1 MVIVVKKKEKVDIRS
16 FKYRLGQNI
25 ARIRLENGLTHKDM
39 EEYGITRGYYGKIEL
54 GLYSVS
60 VDKLE
65 LIARAFG
72 VNISDLFK
80 DENGKEIL

>member
-1 MVIVVKKKEKVDIRS
+1 MKKKEIVDFQS
-16 FKYRLGQNI
+16 YKYKIGQNI
-25 ARIRLENGLTHKDM
+25 ARIRMENGLTQKDM

-60 VDKLE
+60 IDKLE

-72 VNISDLFK
+72 VNVSDLFVDK
-80 DENGKEIL
+80 NGKEIL

>member
-1 MVIVVKKKEKVDIRS
+1 MKKKEIVDPTS
-16 FKYRLGQNI
+16 LKYKIGQNI
-25 ARIRLENGLTHKDM
+25 ARIRKENGLTQAGM
-39 EEYGITRGYYGKIEL
+39 EDFGITTGYYGKIEL

-60 VDKLE
+60 LDKLI

>member
-1 MVIVVKKKEKVDIRS
+1 MKKKEIVDPS
-16 FKYRLGQNI
+16 SYKYRIGQNI
-25 ARIRLENGLTHKDM
+25 ARIRKLNGLTQSDM
-39 EEYGITRGYYGKIEL
+39 EEFGITTGYYGKIEL

-60 VDKLE
+60 LDKLV

-72 VNISDLFK
+72 VNLSDLFK

>member
-1 MVIVVKKKEKVDIRS
+1 MKKKEIVD
-16 FKYRLGQNI
+16 FKSYKYKIGQNI
-25 ARIRLENGLTHKDM
+25 ARIRMENGLTQKDM

-60 VDKLE
+60 IDKLE

-72 VNISDLFK
+72 VNVSDLFVDK
-80 DENGKEIL
+80 NGKEIL